1 MTGGTGA
8 FTACNDFV
16 NFVQALAEKVQALEA
31 KNNSLEARITE
42 LEAVPRSGSL
52 SPASDLLGMGTWER
66 PDKQQPQQQQQ
77 QQATD
82 LLGIETPPPSE
93 AQSTTASLSE
103 DLQKTPSPVKQQ
115 QQQQQATDLLGIE
128 TPPPSEAQSTTASLS
143 EDLQKTPSPVKQQ
156 QPPQPQ
162 NPQTGSPGSASGIE
176 KDNSPCGGSLN
187 QEQCDQKLE
196 DPLILADPWASKS
209 PPTTALLQ
217 AKPPP
222 PAPNLPVKPPPMVA
236 SGTGPTIGTSGLL
249 VKHPPLAIQKALQAA
264 SEVVLGASV
273 DEAAKAPPPVKVP
286 PEALRS
292 TSVDA
297 GQPSVGSGSVG
308 SVPPVRRC
316 PVTDI
321 RLGTPGVQ
329 EIQGALEPT
338 FDVAVKQ
345 LPCKAPPKQLLL
357 KAEQPPF
364 KPPPLAEVVSEVAT
378 GVAEVPS
385 KALPTKL
392 VIKAPPPQ
400 FAR

>member
-77 QQATD
+77 QQQQATD

-115 QQQQQATDLLGIE
+115 QQQ
-128 TPPPSEAQSTTASLS
+128 
-143 EDLQKTPSPVKQQ
+143 QQ